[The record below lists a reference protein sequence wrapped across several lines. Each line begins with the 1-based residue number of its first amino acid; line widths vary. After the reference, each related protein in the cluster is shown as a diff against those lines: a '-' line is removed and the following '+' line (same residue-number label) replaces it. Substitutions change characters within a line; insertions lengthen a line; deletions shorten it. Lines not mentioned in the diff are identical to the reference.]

1 MRMLANA
8 VVEWV
13 KKLTME
19 CVYPV
24 AARNITGLREEEPK
38 KRGGG
43 ALSRETP
50 AWACFR
56 GVREVQ

>member
-43 ALSRETP
+43 GTFKRNTSLGL
-50 AWACFR
+50 F
-56 GVREVQ
+56 